1 LTSERVTERRS
12 VEGRPGF
19 EVVTAHPEEEY
30 MIVFEMIPEGD
41 TGDEYL
47 AIAAEMNELVKEQ
60 EGFIEIDRAR
70 SIYHE
75 DRIFSVSRWESEE
88 AIDNW
93 YDNHSHKAAQK
104 MGREKMFI
112 SFRISRVKVLKT
124 MTMNWPDNRESRP

>member
-1 LTSERVTERRS
+1 MTSERVTERRS

-19 EVVTAHPEEEY
+19 EVVTAYPEEEY
-30 MIVFEMIPEGD
+30 IIVFEMIPEGD
-41 TGDEYL
+41 AGEEYL
-47 AIAAEMNELVKEQ
+47 AIATEMNELVIEQ

-75 DRIFSVSRWESEE
+75 DRIFSVSRWKSEE

-104 MGREKMFI
+104 MGREKMFK
-112 SFRISRVKVLKT
+112 SFRISRMKVLKT
-124 MTMNWPDNRESRP
+124 MTMNWLDDRESRT

>member
-1 LTSERVTERRS
+1 MTEKRP

-19 EVVTAHPEEEY
+19 EVVTAYPEEEY
-30 MIVFEMIPEGD
+30 IIVFEMIPEGD
-41 TGDEYL
+41 AGEEYL
-47 AIAAEMNELVKEQ
+47 AIATEMNELVKEQ

-104 MGREKMFI
+104 MGREKMFR

>member
-1 LTSERVTERRS
+1 

-75 DRIFSVSRWESEE
+75 DRIFSVSRWKSEE

-93 YDNHSHKAAQK
+93 YDNNSHKAAQK
-104 MGREKMFI
+104 MGRERMFR

-124 MTMNWPDNRESRP
+124 MTMNWPENRESRP

>member
-1 LTSERVTERRS
+1 MTSERVTERRS

-19 EVVTAHPEEEY
+19 EVVTAYPEEEY
-30 MIVFEMIPEGD
+30 IIVFEMIPEGD
-41 TGDEYL
+41 AGEEYL
-47 AIAAEMNELVKEQ
+47 AIATEMNELVKEQ

-75 DRIFSVSRWESEE
+75 DRIFSVSRWESQE

-93 YDNHSHKAAQK
+93 YNNQSHKMAQK
-104 MGREKMFI
+104 MGRERMFR

>member
-1 LTSERVTERRS
+1 
-12 VEGRPGF
+12 VEGRPSF

-75 DRIFSVSRWESEE
+75 GRIFSVSRWKSEV

-93 YDNHSHKAAQK
+93 YDNNSHKAAQK
-104 MGREKMFI
+104 MGRERMFR

-124 MTMNWPDNRESRP
+124 MTMNWPDNRESRT

>member
-1 LTSERVTERRS
+1 

-19 EVVTAHPEEEY
+19 EVVTAYPEEEY

-41 TGDEYL
+41 AGNEYL

-75 DRIFSVSRWESEE
+75 DRIFSVR
-88 AIDNW
+88 
-93 YDNHSHKAAQK
+93 YDNNSHKAAQK
-104 MGREKMFI
+104 MGRERMFI